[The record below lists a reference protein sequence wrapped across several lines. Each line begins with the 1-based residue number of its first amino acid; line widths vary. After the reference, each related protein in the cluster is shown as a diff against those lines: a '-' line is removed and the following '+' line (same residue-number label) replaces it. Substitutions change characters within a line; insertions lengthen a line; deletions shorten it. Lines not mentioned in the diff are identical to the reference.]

1 MGIKKIKNFRWE
13 ILKDIEVQSSFI
25 LQSYLSLK
33 LNQFSIDYIL
43 KSLGLNKINYYVCIY
58 ISISYTSE
66 SNWLGKL

>member
-58 ISISYTSE
+58 I
-66 SNWLGKL
+66 